1 MRSGISHNG
10 EAKPVIIGD
19 NLNGEMLRGS
29 TTSSN
34 PTSPQSGAK
43 LHPRNQQRLSEPASE
58 FGTICAVLTSIL
70 LESAVCAGLF
80 WLTCD
85 ERWLKKAGCGLTA
98 AELVMR
104 RCQATVGVAWSL
116 HMQLRMMFVQ
126 WINCAIARLRLVS
139 SHHNHPIH
147 QATPNRSQPAVW
159 HWHRKLGSCGR
170 FPVEKHRH
178 KTRNQPHIS

>member
-1 MRSGISHNG
+1 MKVRSGISHNG
-10 EAKPVIIGD
+10 EAKPVITGD

-43 LHPRNQQRLSEPASE
+43 LHPQNQQRLSEPASE

-85 ERWLKKAGCGLTA
+85 ERWLKKRWMWSDGSGARDEEVPGYCG
-98 AELVMR
+98 
-104 RCQATVGVAWSL
+104 GVAWSL

-139 SHHNHPIH
+139 SHLNHPIH
-147 QATPNRSQPAVW
+147 QATPN
-159 HWHRKLGSCGR
+159 WHRKLGSCGR
-170 FPVEKHRH
+170 FTVERHRH
-178 KTRNQPHIS
+178 KTRNQPHIC